1 MICCG
6 LFFRLQTICSTCKR
20 SDMEHG
26 HKHEQ
31 QSALSSIISWPTRTM
46 YRLYMW
52 TIKWAQTGYAKVALF
67 LVALTESSFFPIPPD
82 VLLIAM
88 TVADRFKWWLYAS
101 IATIGSVLGAA
112 IGYYIGYA
120 LFGSVGQA
128 IVDFYGLQEYF
139 TTVQA
144 RYEQNVMLAI
154 FAAAFTPIP
163 FKVFTLAGGFFAV
176 SLPQMLIGALL
187 GRAGRFFAVA
197 LALRLFGKV
206 IADSIERYFNI
217 LSILFLVLL
226 VGGFVVVRYML

>member
-1 MICCG
+1 MVRSA
-6 LFFRLQTICSTCKR
+6 LERTDQYARFRRSTM
-20 SDMEHG
+20 DHG
-26 HKHEQ
+26 HQ
-31 QSALSSIISWPTRTM
+31 QESSLAYIAKWPTRTM
-46 YRLYMW
+46 YQLYQW
-52 TIKWAQTGYAKVALF
+52 TIKWAQTGYAKLALF
-67 LVALTESSFFPIPPD
+67 LFALTESSFFPIPPD

-120 LFGSVGQA
+120 LFGSVGQM

-139 TTVQA
+139 ATVQE
-144 RYEQNVMLAI
+144 RYEQNVTLAI

-163 FKVFTLAGGFFAV
+163 FKVFTLAGGVFAV
-176 SLPQMLIGALL
+176 SLPHMLIGALL

-197 LALRLFGKV
+197 LALRVFGKV

-226 VGGFVVVRYML
+226 VGGFVAVRYLL

>member
-1 MICCG
+1 
-6 LFFRLQTICSTCKR
+6 
-20 SDMEHG
+20 MEHG
-26 HKHEQ
+26 Q
-31 QSALSSIISWPTRTM
+31 QSQSSIIYYLQWPTRTM
-46 YRLYMW
+46 YRLYQW
-52 TIKWAQTGYAKVALF
+52 TIKWAQTGYAKIALF

-88 TVADRFKWWLYAS
+88 TVADRFRWWLYAT
-101 IATIGSVLGAA
+101 IATVGSVLGAV

-120 LFGSVGQA
+120 LYGSVGQA

-139 TTVQA
+139 GTVQE
-144 RYEQNVMLAI
+144 RYEDNVTLAI

-163 FKVFTLAGGFFAV
+163 FKVFTIAGGVFSV
-176 SLPQMLIGALL
+176 SLPLMILGALL

-197 LALRLFGKV
+197 LALRIFGKA

-226 VGGFVVVRYML
+226 VGGFVAVRFLL

>member
-1 MICCG
+1 
-6 LFFRLQTICSTCKR
+6 
-20 SDMEHG
+20 MEHG
-26 HKHEQ
+26 HKEQ
-31 QSALSSIISWPTRTM
+31 SSLGQIISWPTRTM
-46 YRLYMW
+46 YRLYKW
-52 TIKWAQTGYAKVALF
+52 TILWAQTGYAKLALF

-88 TVADRFKWWLYAS
+88 TVADRFRWWLYAS
-101 IATIGSVLGAA
+101 IATVGSVLGAA
-112 IGYYIGYA
+112 LGYYIGYA

-139 TTVQA
+139 SVVQD
-144 RYEQNVMLAI
+144 RYEQNVVLAV

-163 FKVFTLAGGFFAV
+163 FKVFTLAGGVFAV
-176 SLPQMLIGALL
+176 SLPHMLFGALL

-197 LALRLFGKV
+197 LALRIFGQV

-217 LSILFLVLL
+217 LSILFIVLL

>member
-1 MICCG
+1 
-6 LFFRLQTICSTCKR
+6 
-20 SDMEHG
+20 MEHG
-26 HKHEQ
+26 HNQQQ
-31 QSALSSIISWPTRTM
+31 QSALATAIAWPTRTM
-46 YRLYMW
+46 YRLYQW
-52 TIKWAQTGYAKVALF
+52 TIKWAQTGYAKLALF

-101 IATIGSVLGAA
+101 IATVGSVLGAA
-112 IGYYIGYA
+112 LGYYIGYA
-120 LFGSVGQA
+120 LFGSVGQT

-139 TTVQA
+139 TTVQV
-144 RYEQNVMLAI
+144 RYEENVMLAI

-163 FKVFTLAGGFFAV
+163 FKVFTLAGGVFAV

-197 LALRLFGKV
+197 LALRIFGKV
-206 IADSIERYFNI
+206 IAESIERYFNI

-226 VGGFVVVRYML
+226 IGGFVVVRYAL

>member
-1 MICCG
+1 M
-6 LFFRLQTICSTCKR
+6 
-20 SDMEHG
+20 DHG
-26 HKHEQ
+26 HKEQ
-31 QSALSSIISWPTRTM
+31 PSFSQIISWPTRTM
-46 YRLYMW
+46 YRLYKW
-52 TIKWAQTGYAKVALF
+52 TILWAQTGYAKLALF

-88 TVADRFKWWLYAS
+88 TVADRFRWWLYAS
-101 IATIGSVLGAA
+101 IATVGSVLGAA
-112 IGYYIGYA
+112 VGYYIGYA

-139 TTVQA
+139 SVVQD
-144 RYEQNVMLAI
+144 RYEQNVVLAV

-163 FKVFTLAGGFFAV
+163 FKVFTLAGGVFAV
-176 SLPQMLIGALL
+176 SLPHMLFGALL

-197 LALRLFGKV
+197 LALRIFGQV

-217 LSILFLVLL
+217 LSILFIVLL